1 VTALWID
8 GVDARA
14 AYGLQLGGSEGAR
27 HLPTRRLSTLTI
39 PGTPGVTALASP
51 ETDAR
56 PITLS
61 GFLQG
66 ATAVDVRNKRDK
78 LLAVLR
84 RGRVTIR
91 LADAPTREM
100 AVDITDA
107 QVATAA
113 AQMLSRTLPLTI
125 QALALSPW
133 WRDTTDSTVSLTTT
147 PAAIP
152 LGTAPSLPVLTC
164 DTPGAVLTVTHR
176 DTLGAVVTTL
186 VMAGLE
192 PDVPVVIDCAAR
204 TIRQG
209 LASALHTLLSGDF
222 PVLDVVSQGDFA
234 ASAWPTL
241 QVSQGTAR
249 CTYRRAWA

>member
-14 AYGLQLGGSEGAR
+14 AYGLQLSVSDGAR
-27 HLPTRRLSTLTI
+27 DLPARRLATLTVPQV
-39 PGTPGVTALASP
+39 PGLAMLAEP
-51 ETDAR
+51 QIDAR
-56 PITLS
+56 TLS
-61 GFLQG
+61 LAGFLQG
-66 ATAVDVRNKRDK
+66 TTAIDVRGKRDR

-84 RGRVTIR
+84 RGRVTLR
-91 LADAPTREM
+91 LADEPTREIP
-100 AVDITDA
+100 VEITTSR
-107 QVATAA
+107 VTAGGA
-113 AQMLSRTLPLTI
+113 MMLARTLPI
-125 QALALSPW
+125 QIEAVALSPW
-133 WRDTTDSTVSLTTT
+133 WRDTTESTVSLSTT

-164 DTPGAVLTVTHR
+164 SAPGAVLTVTLR

-186 VMAGLE
+186 AMAGLE

-209 LASALHTLLSGDF
+209 IASALHTLLSGDF

-234 ASAWPTL
+234 AGAWPTL
-241 QVSQGTAR
+241 QVSQGTAV